1 MDNDK
6 RLTYGLSRDLFV
18 APKSQGETIVV
29 GGVSGDTSRWVRIL
43 SKRAAQL
50 LLFQL
55 TQILDPDKARH
66 MNAGVTTAPM
76 RDLNRPTITTH
87 MAVDE
92 RPEGG
97 YRIIGWPVTRCGIHT
112 SHGWKHSACGWRSP
126 VPSTRINRINNT
138 LPAKSLASLCRLPYW
153 WSLFAFCLK
162 PIFVLQLGQFDTDGC
177 PLQEKAT

>member
-1 MDNDK
+1 MDSDK

-55 TQILDPDKARH
+55 TQLLDPDKARH

-76 RDLNRPTITTH
+76 RDLTRPTITTH

-97 YRIIGWPVTRCGIHT
+97 YRIIGWAGDKMWDTHLTRMET
-112 SHGWKHSACGWRSP
+112 QRLWLALNSALYP
-126 VPSTRINRINNT
+126 D
-138 LPAKSLASLCRLPYW
+138 
-153 WSLFAFCLK
+153 K
-162 PIFVLQLGQFDTDGC
+162 PHQ
-177 PLQEKAT
+177 